1 MGVAANGPH
10 PLSDIAPRAPLLK
23 ILEITPGVHPLFA
36 FSNSAFFLLNQVTEE
51 AYLKQ
56 LAIEEWYGKKQA
68 EKAKAEKE
76 EL

>member
-1 MGVAANGPH
+1 MTLQATVC
-10 PLSDIAPRAPLLK
+10 LIF
-23 ILEITPGVHPLFA
+23 IT
-36 FSNSAFFLLNQVTEE
+36 VTEE

-76 EL
+76 ELYVTLYLCGQYVNGMRDSLRNQRRHHMS

>member
-1 MGVAANGPH
+1 MHVKEWK
-10 PLSDIAPRAPLLK
+10 S
-23 ILEITPGVHPLFA
+23 VLFVNI
-36 FSNSAFFLLNQVTEE
+36 FSNFMETVTEE